1 MPNPNGEKGKRAERE
16 LSKILADYLGV
27 SCRRK
32 LGAGRLDDCGD
43 LDIEVNGEPIV
54 VQVAD
59 YTDPL
64 RAISTKL
71 PDVAKQTQNA
81 GANLGVLAVRR
92 RGGRWV
98 FCMDAEM
105 FATWAREAT
114 A

>member
-1 MPNPNGEKGKRAERE
+1 MTGSAKRKGDRAERE
-16 LSKILADYLGV
+16 LAALLCEHLG
-27 SCRRK
+27 SDCRRK
-32 LGAGRLDDCGD
+32 LGAGRKDDQGD
-43 LDIEVNGEPIV
+43 LDLIVNGEPVI

-59 YTDPL
+59 YSNPL
-64 RAISTKL
+64 EAISRKL
-71 PDVAKQTQNA
+71 PTVLEQTANA

-92 RGGRWV
+92 RGGKWL